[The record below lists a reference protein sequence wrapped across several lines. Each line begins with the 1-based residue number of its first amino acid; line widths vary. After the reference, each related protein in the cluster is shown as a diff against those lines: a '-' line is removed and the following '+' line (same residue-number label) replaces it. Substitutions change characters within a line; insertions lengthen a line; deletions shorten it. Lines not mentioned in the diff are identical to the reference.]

1 MSVDAACTSSP
12 HPAFTTSASQLPSC
26 AGCRMVAGFASGF
39 AFSLVSGVAPQ
50 SGPSLQAAFSSGVVF
65 AVFQGGI
72 YAVRLHSGSLQ
83 STPAGGSSISLGHT
97 QLLSEPDF

>member
-1 MSVDAACTSSP
+1 
-12 HPAFTTSASQLPSC
+12 
-26 AGCRMVAGFASGF
+26 MVAGFASGF

-72 YAVRLHSGSLQ
+72 YAVRLPLRQ
-83 STPAGGSSISLGHT
+83 PAEHT
-97 QLLSEPDF
+97 CWRRLDLSQALVASA